1 MAGNINAVVDFRRGK
16 GVQMQPNRLW
26 RLLMYFFKI
35 FSSAYA
41 FMGVGVGVG
50 VGVATQKFLDMLR
63 APVVEPPFLNF

>member
-41 FMGVGVGVG
+41 FMGVGVGV
-50 VGVATQKFLDMLR
+50 ATQKFLDMLR